1 LDDSKELRELFKLY
15 PHLPSQLEAI
25 DAATLRPD
33 DEQSFDQRSSMKGGK
48 VKLWNSDRGLQR
60 GVEALSQARNT
71 SGKEGEAV
79 REFSKLII
87 QILSGENGN
96 EAAEIIQKEIAEEN
110 ARIIEQLLNN
120 ER

>member
-1 LDDSKELRELFKLY
+1 MY

-33 DEQSFDQRSSMKGGK
+33 DEQDFDRRASSRGGNAA
-48 VKLWNSDRGLQR
+48 LWNSDRGLQK
-60 GVEALSQARNT
+60 GVAALSQARNT

-87 QILSGENGN
+87 QILSGENGH
-96 EAAEIIQKEIAEEN
+96 EAAEIIQKELAEEN

>member
-1 LDDSKELRELFKLY
+1 LDDSKELRALFKLY
-15 PHLPSQLEAI
+15 PNLPSQLEAI
-25 DAATLRPD
+25 DAVTLRPD
-33 DEQSFDQRSSMKGGK
+33 DEQGFDRRAFQKGGNAE
-48 VKLWNSDRGLQR
+48 LWNSDRGLQK

-71 SGKEGEAV
+71 SGKEGEGV
-79 REFSKLII
+79 REFSRLII
-87 QILSGENGN
+87 QIISGENGN